1 MPLTPTQ
8 LERYRRRLEEMRRR
22 LAESINRIV
31 PTVLSDA
38 QPPGEHDRHVS
49 ESPDAELAIEQDEE
63 HLYRMVREALER
75 IEQGTY
81 GICQRCGQPI
91 AAARLE
97 ALPYTPYCVTCEAQL
112 ERGR

>member
-1 MPLTPTQ
+1 MPLTPAQ
-8 LERYRRRLEEMRRR
+8 VERYRRRLEEMRRR
-22 LAESINRIV
+22 LADTINRIV

-38 QPPGEHDRHVS
+38 QPLGEHDRHVS

-63 HLYRMVREALER
+63 QLYRMVREALER

-91 AAARLE
+91 AAGRLE
-97 ALPYTPYCVTCEAQL
+97 ALPYTPYCVSCEAKL
-112 ERGR
+112 EQER

>member
-1 MPLTPTQ
+1 MSLTPTQ
-8 LERYRRRLEEMRRR
+8 LARYRRRLEELRQR
-22 LAESINRIV
+22 LAASINQIV

-49 ESPDAELAIEQDEE
+49 ESPDTELAIEQDEE
-63 HLYRMVREALER
+63 HLYQMVREALER
-75 IEQGTY
+75 IAQGTY

-97 ALPYTPYCVTCEAQL
+97 ALPYTPYCVTCEAQV
-112 ERGR
+112 EQGR